1 MDIVF
6 IPRWRAFRKPNPLF
20 KIDKGSNIRV
30 FQENISLFL
39 ALPGVP
45 QLVQQPG
52 EELHCIQYYMLG
64 TGAI

>member
-6 IPRWRAFRKPNPLF
+6 IPRWRAFRKPNLPF
-20 KIDKGSNIRV
+20 KLDKGINNSV

-52 EELHCIQYYMLG
+52 EELHCTQYYMLG
-64 TGAI
+64 PGAI